1 MSYNSQQII
10 KKCMLVSTDRVVC
23 HGTIVDTTKWLA
35 ELGAL
40 ALTIPNAM
48 ESDKKSD
55 DYSFGVKFI
64 LGDFKV

>member
-1 MSYNSQQII
+1 MPWNYSRY
-10 KKCMLVSTDRVVC
+10 
-23 HGTIVDTTKWLA
+23 HKWLA

-55 DYSFGVKFI
+55 DYSFGVEFI